1 MPMSFGQGLQ
11 SIVCMLS
18 LDTPDLVG
26 APRMVPQLH
35 ARGKRYTSDAFHI
48 RVLLLADHSVR
59 QHHKSR
65 RDAEQ
70 YLLAIMNIV
79 SGMVEVACDVVE
91 AHATAANLTG
101 LCFERY
107 SQLQMVEGE

>member
-1 MPMSFGQGLQ
+1 
-11 SIVCMLS
+11 MLS

-26 APRMVPQLH
+26 APRVVPQVH
-35 ARGKRYTSDAFHI
+35 ARRKRYTSDAFHI

-79 SGMVEVACDVVE
+79 SGMVEVVCDAVE
-91 AHATAANLTG
+91 AHATAANVTGG

-107 SQLQMVEGE
+107 LQQQMVEVGSRAF